1 MKLKSILVSALCVA
15 ALSGY
20 GQTEKGTV
28 LLGGSLTFSHSDNT
42 TTFANGG
49 TTFPTDSKQ
58 VNIRLSPSISYFVI
72 KRLAVGVITPYTY
85 TRITAN
91 DQHATGH
98 TYAVGPIARYYFL
111 LGNHWA
117 IFPEASYTYGW
128 MKNPLLLTDSNNQTF
143 KSNGNT
149 HEFQGGIGGV
159 YFLNKSIGLEG
170 KFYYDASHSD
180 YSARQVSFL
189 ENGSTDI
196 TSLNF
201 SAGVQIYLG
210 RSAQ

>member
-20 GQTEKGTV
+20 GQTEKGTL
-28 LLGGSLTFSHSDNT
+28 LLGGSLTFSHNDNT
-42 TTFANGG
+42 TTYANGG
-49 TTFPTDSKQ
+49 TTFPMDSKN
-58 VNIRLSPSISYFVI
+58 VDIRISPSISYFVI

-85 TRITAN
+85 TRITVN

-98 TYAVGPIARYYFL
+98 TYAVGPIARYYFR
-111 LGNHWA
+111 LGSHWA

-128 MKNPLLLTDSNNQTF
+128 TTNHLPPTDSNNQVF
-143 KSNGNT
+143 KFTGNT

-170 KFYYDASHSD
+170 KFYYDALHTD
-180 YSARQVSFL
+180 YSGRQVSIR
-189 ENGSTDI
+189 EDGSTDI

-201 SAGVQIYLG
+201 SAGVQIYFS